1 MTEATG
7 KVTKITNYGAFVQ
20 LEKGISGLIHKTQL
34 KGVEITKGD
43 IVNVRIKG
51 VNVIEK
57 KVSMALV

>member
-1 MTEATG
+1 MSEAKG

-34 KGVEITKGD
+34 KNVDISKGE

-51 VNVIEK
+51 VNAVEK
-57 KVSMALV
+57 KVSMALI